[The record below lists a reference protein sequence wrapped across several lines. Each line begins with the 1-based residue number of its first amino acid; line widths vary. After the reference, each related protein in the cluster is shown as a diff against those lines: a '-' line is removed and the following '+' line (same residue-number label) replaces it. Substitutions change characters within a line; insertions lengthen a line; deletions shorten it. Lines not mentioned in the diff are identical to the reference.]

1 MNNEKNENDVN
12 NERSDNNCERCSQ
25 EQEDSFEHLWEC
37 NSNTRIM
44 AQLSKNMAVIFERY
58 ANSSLLNLRTDQTM
72 TEQRTSTNTEAWLQ
86 KMHWYNPLYTS
97 PTDVNGPNMQRNVSM
112 TDAALEKINRSNRI
126 TGLMGV
132 IPQELARTIRKPPR
146 CIHPSNGKTF
156 NMRTERMI
164 REMRHTLALALVK
177 IIREWVIDRNLWI
190 KIFWAPEKT
199 Y

>member
-1 MNNEKNENDVN
+1 
-12 NERSDNNCERCSQ
+12 
-25 EQEDSFEHLWEC
+25 
-37 NSNTRIM
+37 M

-58 ANSSLLNLRTDQTM
+58 ANSSLLNLRSDQTL

-86 KMHWYNPLYTS
+86 KMHWYNPMYTS
-97 PTDVNGPNMQRNVSM
+97 SADENGPNMQRNVSM

-146 CIHPSNGKTF
+146 GIHPSNGKTF
-156 NMRTERMI
+156 NKRTERMVQ
-164 REMRHTLALALVK
+164 EMRHTLALTLVK